1 MIRLW
6 IKGDEVAA
14 KQAAEE
20 RDLPIRIEQS
30 RLGTTIAQ
38 TEENNRAKVVSWFI
52 EPVEASA
59 NKGGFPPGTLM
70 LHN

>member
-6 IKGDEVAA
+6 IKGDETAA
-14 KQAAEE
+14 KEAAHKH
-20 RDLPIRIEQS
+20 DLPIRIEQS
-30 RLGTTIAQ
+30 RLGTTIAN
-38 TEENNRAKVVSWFI
+38 TEESNRAKVMGWFI

-59 NKGGFPPGTLM
+59 NKGGYPPGTLM